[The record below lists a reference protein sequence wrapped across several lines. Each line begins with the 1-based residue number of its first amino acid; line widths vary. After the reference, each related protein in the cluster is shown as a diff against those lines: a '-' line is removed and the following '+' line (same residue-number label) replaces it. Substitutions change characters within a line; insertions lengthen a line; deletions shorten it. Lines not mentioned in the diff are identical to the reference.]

1 MGQIRVAV
9 LAGFEDLVRT
19 LGGNPSILLTRF
31 GFATDYLATHE
42 VDDMMSYPAVESLLG
57 TAALV
62 TSTPHFAALLGTKQD
77 YRLLGLVGLLMKHS
91 PDVGT
96 ALEQLRETLWLHVND
111 NAVADLEVES
121 NLAFLS
127 YTNTDSKQLSR
138 YTDELAI
145 SHGRTILRALCGSD
159 WKPNRINFQHRPPE
173 IIAPYRQLF
182 GAPVYF
188 SQPKNEI
195 VFDASWLEFSIS
207 SADPLL
213 HKILTSHIRALSTAV
228 QHNFCSDVELLI
240 RRGLPRGVIGIED
253 IAGQLTM
260 HTRKLQRILKEQGT
274 SFSLLMETVR
284 KNMATELLVNSD
296 MSIID
301 LADYLGYADNT
312 AFARAFKRW
321 FNVTPMQWKTTILKH
336 R

>member
-1 MGQIRVAV
+1 MGQVRMSV
-9 LAGFEDLVRT
+9 LAGFDDLVRT
-19 LGGNPSILLTRF
+19 MGGNPSILLANF
-31 GFATDYLATHE
+31 GFATDYLATHG

-91 PDVGT
+91 PDVGA
-96 ALEQLRETLWLHVND
+96 ALRQLRETLWLHINN
-111 NAVADLEVES
+111 NAAADLEVES
-121 NLAFLS
+121 KLAFLS

-145 SHGRTILRALCGSD
+145 SHGRTILKALCGSD
-159 WKPNRINFQHRPPE
+159 WKPNRIHFQHRSPE

-182 GAPVYF
+182 EAPVYF

-195 VFDASWLEFSIS
+195 VFDASWLELSIS

-213 HKILTSHIRALSTAV
+213 YKILMSHIRTLSAAI
-228 QHNFCSDVELLI
+228 QHDFCSDVQLLI

-253 IAGQLTM
+253 IAGQLSM
-260 HTRKLQRILKEQGT
+260 HTRKFQRTLKEQGT

-284 KNMATELLVNSD
+284 KDIATELLVNSD

-301 LADYLGYADNT
+301 LADYLGYADHT